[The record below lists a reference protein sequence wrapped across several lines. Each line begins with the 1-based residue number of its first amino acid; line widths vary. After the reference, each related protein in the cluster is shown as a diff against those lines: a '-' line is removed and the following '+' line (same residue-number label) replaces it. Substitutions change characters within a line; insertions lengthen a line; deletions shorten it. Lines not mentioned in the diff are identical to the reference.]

1 MKTGTKLVI
10 ALTWGLMVAL
20 ALGGCS
26 LIQKPDL
33 RNAEEAQAYL
43 IDYLGDRYGEPFMF
57 VGNAKEYAHPV
68 PDLYDYSGDYAPVGT
83 PERACQAMVS
93 TDGYPADNYG
103 QWLFKAEVEAYC
115 ADVCDTKDY
124 IDHFTVELEMPL
136 TSHVW
141 KRGDSVGSFLGGR
154 SGGNPYDRVDVW
166 LRDGMTDEEYA
177 TQIKDLLDDLYE
189 VDCAVELQVVA
200 EGSAIFFHKI
210 STDANQDKRYTVE
223 DIIDDIESE
232 RWSNEIIQLD
242 SERRGLDDD
251 SE

>member
-1 MKTGTKLVI
+1 MKARAKLVM
-10 ALTWGLMVAL
+10 ALTLGLIATL
-20 ALGGCS
+20 ALGGC
-26 LIQKPDL
+26 LLMQGPDL

-43 IDYLGDRYGEPFMF
+43 IDYLGDTYGEPFMF

-68 PDLYDYSGDYAPVGT
+68 PNLYDYSGDYAPVNT
-83 PERACQAMVS
+83 PEKVFHAMVS
-93 TDGYPADNYG
+93 TDGNPTDNYG
-103 QWLFKAEVEAYC
+103 QWLFKAEVESYC
-115 ADVCDTKDY
+115 ADVCETKDY
-124 IDHFTVELEMPL
+124 IDHFTAELEMPL

-141 KRGDSVGSFLGGR
+141 KQGDSVGSFLGGR
-154 SGGNPYDRVDVW
+154 SGGDPYDRVDVW

-177 TQIKDLLDDLYE
+177 TQIKDLFDDLYE

-223 DIIDDIESE
+223 DIIDTIESQ
-232 RWSNEIIQLD
+232 RWSDEIIQLD
-242 SERRGLDDD
+242 RERRGLDED